1 MAKSFWAENISNVQN
16 MRNTIEDLHNEELHG
31 EMSCIFKHGV
41 EGFIGESRFDSMSEE
56 INEDN
61 IVEGDE
67 EVGGGK
73 ILNEM
78 RRIINKGMHVGMM
91 T

>member
-1 MAKSFWAENISNVQN
+1 MVWEF
-16 MRNTIEDLHNEELHG
+16 
-31 EMSCIFKHGV
+31 
-41 EGFIGESRFDSMSEE
+41 RFDSMSEE

-78 RRIINKGMHVGMM
+78 RRM